1 MQNKSDLW
9 DSEGLDCKLWVWLF
23 FKQIKYHAD
32 FEKMKGKKLT
42 VVDDPEMMRIKQN
55 TAIQSNVEYHKV
67 RDQLSEME
75 QKRPDREARGRYQG
89 DREPVYRSQC
99 VCVCGGET
107 VYRSQ
112 GTSAL
117 LCVN

>member
-1 MQNKSDLW
+1 MR
-9 DSEGLDCKLWVWLF
+9 LF
-23 FKQIKYHAD
+23 YEQIKYHAD

-89 DREPVYRSQC
+89 NTEPVF
-99 VCVCGGET
+99 
-107 VYRSQ
+107 RSQ
-112 GTSAL
+112 GDLSTDV
-117 LCVN
+117 CVYGKQYTGLRGPQHCCV

>member
-1 MQNKSDLW
+1 MKTFDIQNKSKLW
-9 DSEGLDCKLWVWLF
+9 DSERLDYWVWRF
-23 FKQIKYHAD
+23 YEQIKYHAD

-75 QKRPDREARGRYQG
+75 QKRPDREARGMYHG
-89 DREPVYRSQC
+89 DREPVYRSQGDLSTD
-99 VCVCGGET
+99 VCVFVGT
-107 VYRSQ
+107 VYS
-112 GTSAL
+112 S
-117 LCVN
+117 